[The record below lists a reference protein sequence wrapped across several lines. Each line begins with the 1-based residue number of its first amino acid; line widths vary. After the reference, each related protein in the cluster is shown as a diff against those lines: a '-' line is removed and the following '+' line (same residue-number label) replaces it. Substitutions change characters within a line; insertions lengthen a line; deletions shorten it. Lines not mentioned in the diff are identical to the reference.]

1 MTAKRRRSDAPFV
14 DETRDL
20 KGRLAAAARR
30 RLERGGL
37 EALTLRAVARDV
49 GVSHMAP
56 YRHFDSKDALLAAV
70 AEQGFHALT
79 QAMARAAASRPGSWV
94 GAAYVA
100 FALDNPALYRLMFS
114 GKLAP
119 FDRFPAL
126 VAAGANAFQMCLQ
139 ACETD
144 AVGGQARPD
153 EARRRAAVALWSIV
167 HGLAMLAMEG
177 LVALPAPGPQRE
189 AEIAAILRSMPQRE

>member
-1 MTAKRRRSDAPFV
+1 MTAKRRRSNAPWV

-20 KGRLAAAARR
+20 KSRLAAAARQ
-30 RLERGGL
+30 RLERDGL

-79 QAMARAAASRPGSWV
+79 RTMAASRPGSWV

-100 FALDNPALYRLMFS
+100 FALDNPGLYRLMFS

-139 ACETD
+139 ACGTD
-144 AVGGQARPD
+144 ATSPQARPD
-153 EARRRAAVALWSIV
+153 DARRRAAVALWSIV
-167 HGLAMLAMEG
+167 HGLATLAMEG
-177 LVALPAPGPQRE
+177 LVTLPAPGPQRE